1 MLSIAATAR
10 ISALADIEDSVRGS
24 RIVAPNAVAV
34 LIRDAQSGLR
44 PRMT

>member
-1 MLSIAATAR
+1 M
-10 ISALADIEDSVRGS
+10 ALRRGQTVPVRGS

-34 LIRDAQSGLR
+34 LIGDAQSGLR